1 MDTGKFLTSLL
12 TVLSENGIVI
22 PMDNLQNPNQYSQ
35 NLKAIGKKHGFKLNK
50 VNDHFE
56 VRYKDGEQ
64 WLSTKKIIYTSIE
77 SEAIDFAIKEKEKII
92 REYKERKDNR
102 LKRKD
107 NVQLYKMLN
116 GYFTENS
123 IYLQRDNNDNKMILS
138 PKLIHRHSNIVKK
151 FLIPFL
157 KEKKINSFEGIT
169 KSVYSDFKIY
179 LQNKNYTAGHI
190 NNILSVF
197 NRILNHAERYEII
210 PKLPYSKGMGVIR
223 KSEEEKARNIGD
235 PLPIEKLKHIITLCH
250 KLFMSN
256 ILESWEVLLLMA
268 LGLTTGMRDKE
279 IGNIRVNDIKFVVK
293 EDMHI
298 LYVSNKKNEKYLT
311 ERSEKYR
318 KIPLHPF
325 VVELL
330 KDFIKRK
337 KKASNDFLFGKNN
350 SKAEYRLNYKY
361 TVHAIFYVLIA
372 IRVKEKLQENATKD
386 NIFPFME
393 TIKNFE
399 NVLES
404 LEELKDYANKNN
416 YHFYSF
422 RHTLITIMQLER
434 MHPDWNDYF
443 TGHKPSAKIR
453 DNYTHINSVEN
464 NLFCQQYGKPYLD
477 MINKYFFPEKTQEEI
492 EAERKETVQK
502 FTANQEGEIKENI
515 NSIFECI

>member
-1 MDTGKFLTSLL
+1 MDGVKLLNSLL
-12 TVLSENGIVI
+12 TVLMENGIVV
-22 PMDNLQNPNQYSQ
+22 PVDTFQSLGQDGQ

-50 VNDHFE
+50 VNDHYE
-56 VRYKDGEQ
+56 VRYKDGDH
-64 WLSTKKIIYTSIE
+64 WLSTKKNIYTSNE
-77 SEAIDFAIKEKEKII
+77 SEAISYAITEKENII

-102 LKRKD
+102 LKKQD
-107 NVQLYKMLN
+107 SVQLYKMLN
-116 GYFTENS
+116 GYFTEDS

-138 PKLIHRHSNIVKK
+138 PELIHRHFNIVKK

-157 KEKKINSFEGIT
+157 KEKKVNGFEDIT

-197 NRILNHAERYEII
+197 NRILSHAERYEII
-210 PKLPYSKGMGVIR
+210 PKLPYSKGTGVVR
-223 KSEEEKARNIGD
+223 KSEEEKSRNIGD

-250 KLFMSN
+250 GLLMSN
-256 ILESWEVLLLMA
+256 ILESSEVLLLMA
-268 LGLTTGMRDKE
+268 IGLTTGMRDKE
-279 IGNIRVNDIKFVVK
+279 IGNIRVKDIKFVAN
-293 EDMHI
+293 EGLHI

-311 ERSEKYR
+311 EKSEKYR

-325 VVELL
+325 VIELL
-330 KDFIKRK
+330 TDFIKRK
-337 KKASNDFLFGKNN
+337 GKTCDDFLFGKNS

-372 IRVKEKLQENATKD
+372 IRVREKLQENATKN
-386 NIFPFME
+386 NIFPFTE
-393 TIKNFE
+393 TIKSFKGILE
-399 NVLES
+399 KES
-404 LEELKDYANKNN
+404 LGELKEYADKNN

-443 TGHKPSAKIR
+443 AGHKPSAKMR

-477 MINKYFFPEKTQEEI
+477 MINKYFFPEKTKEEI
-492 EAERKETVQK
+492 DAERKETIQK
-502 FTANQEGEIKENI
+502 FTTNQEEGIKGNYR
-515 NSIFECI
+515 